1 MNFCPN
7 CGNSIGAND
16 KFCPVCGEKLQ
27 NNQPGDQPDDQPGD
41 QPGEVEVKPVSS
53 NEPHQYQ
60 YQASGVDTREK
71 KKEKDNGTIS
81 LVCGSIALGSIIF
94 SWIPFVGII
103 GFVLSIVSI
112 VFGNKAKDTS
122 YGKTGR
128 ILGIIA
134 LVIQI
139 VEFVIGIVVFCLF
152 VSGTIKSGG
161 YNTYISLF
169 NLIGGLR

>member
-1 MNFCPN
+1 MNFCPK

-27 NNQPGDQPDDQPGD
+27 NDQH
-41 QPGEVEVKPVSS
+41 GEFEVKSVSS

-60 YQASGVDTREK
+60 YQASGVDTDTREK

-81 LVCGSIALGSIIF
+81 LVCGAIALGSIVF

-103 GFVLSIVSI
+103 GLVLSIVSI
-112 VFGNKAKDTS
+112 VFGNKAKNNS

-139 VEFVIGIVVFCLF
+139 VEFVIGIVVFCLI
-152 VSGTIKSGG
+152 VAGVITNGG
-161 YNTYISLF
+161 YYDTYISLF

>member
-1 MNFCPN
+1 MNFCPK

-27 NNQPGDQPDDQPGD
+27 ND

-53 NEPHQYQ
+53 NEPHQ

-81 LVCGSIALGSIIF
+81 LVCGILALGSIVF
-94 SWIPFVGII
+94 SLIPFAGII
-103 GFVLSIVSI
+103 GLVLSIVSI
-112 VFGNKAKDTS
+112 VFGNKAKGYS
-122 YGKTGR
+122 YGKTGK

-139 VEFVIGIVVFCLF
+139 VEFVIGLVVFGLI
-152 VSGTIKSGG
+152 VAGVITNGG
-161 YNTYISLF
+161 NYYTYISLF

>member
-27 NNQPGDQPDDQPGD
+27 NNQPG
-41 QPGEVEVKPVSS
+41 EVEVKPVSS
-53 NEPHQYQ
+53 NKPHQYQ
-60 YQASGVDTREK
+60 YQASGVDTSEK

-81 LVCGSIALGSIIF
+81 LVCGAIALGSIIF
-94 SWIPFVGII
+94 SWIPFSGII
-103 GFVLSIVSI
+103 GLVLSIVSI
-112 VFGNKAKDTS
+112 VFGNKAKNNS

-139 VEFVIGIVVFCLF
+139 VEFVIGIVVFCLI
-152 VSGTIKSGG
+152 VAGVITNGG
-161 YNTYISLF
+161 YYDTYISLF

>member
-1 MNFCPN
+1 MNFCPK

-27 NNQPGDQPDDQPGD
+27 ND
-41 QPGEVEVKPVSS
+41 QPGEVEVKSVSS

-60 YQASGVDTREK
+60 YQASGVDADTREK

-81 LVCGSIALGSIIF
+81 LVCGAIALGSIVF

-103 GFVLSIVSI
+103 GLVLSIVSI
-112 VFGNKAKDTS
+112 VFSNKAKDNS

-139 VEFVIGIVVFCLF
+139 VEFVIGIVVFCLI
-152 VSGTIKSGG
+152 VAGVITNGG
-161 YNTYISLF
+161 YYDTYTSLF

>member
-1 MNFCPN
+1 MKFCPK
-7 CGNSIGAND
+7 CGISIGAND

-27 NNQPGDQPDDQPGD
+27 ND

-60 YQASGVDTREK
+60 YQASGVDTRGK
-71 KKEKDNGTIS
+71 KKEMDNGTIS
-81 LVCGSIALGSIIF
+81 LVCGAIALGSIVF
-94 SWIPFVGII
+94 SWIPFSGII
-103 GFVLSIVSI
+103 GLVLSIVSI
-112 VFGNKAKDTS
+112 VFGNKAKNNS

-139 VEFVIGIVVFCLF
+139 VEFVIGIVVFCLI
-152 VSGTIKSGG
+152 VAGVITNGG
-161 YNTYISLF
+161 YYDTYISLF

>member
-16 KFCPVCGEKLQ
+16 KLCPVCGEKLQ
-27 NNQPGDQPDDQPGD
+27 NN

-60 YQASGVDTREK
+60 YQASGVDTSEK
-71 KKEKDNGTIS
+71 KKEMDNGTIS
-81 LVCGSIALGSIIF
+81 LVCGAIALGSIVF
-94 SWIPFVGII
+94 SWIPFSGII
-103 GFVLSIVSI
+103 GLVLSIVSI
-112 VFGNKAKDTS
+112 VFGNKAKNNS

-139 VEFVIGIVVFCLF
+139 VEFVIGIVVFCLI
-152 VSGTIKSGG
+152 VAGVITNGG
-161 YNTYISLF
+161 YYDTYISLF

>member
-1 MNFCPN
+1 MNFCPK

-27 NNQPGDQPDDQPGD
+27 ND

-53 NEPHQYQ
+53 NEPHQ

-81 LVCGSIALGSIIF
+81 LVCGILALGSIVF
-94 SWIPFVGII
+94 SWIPFAGII
-103 GFVLSIVSI
+103 GLVLSIVSI
-112 VFGNKAKDTS
+112 VFGNKAKGYS
-122 YGKTGR
+122 YGKTGK

-139 VEFVIGIVVFCLF
+139 VEFVIGLVVFGLI
-152 VSGTIKSGG
+152 VAGVITNGG
-161 YNTYISLF
+161 NYYTYISLF

>member
-27 NNQPGDQPDDQPGD
+27 NNQPGK
-41 QPGEVEVKPVSS
+41 VEVKPVSS

-71 KKEKDNGTIS
+71 KKEMDNGTIS
-81 LVCGSIALGSIIF
+81 LVCGAIALGSIVF

-103 GFVLSIVSI
+103 GLVLSIVSI
-112 VFGNKAKDTS
+112 VFGNKAKNNS

-139 VEFVIGIVVFCLF
+139 VEFVIGIVVFCLI
-152 VSGTIKSGG
+152 VAGVITNGG
-161 YNTYISLF
+161 YYDTYISLF

>member
-27 NNQPGDQPDDQPGD
+27 NNQPG
-41 QPGEVEVKPVSS
+41 EVEVKPVSS

-60 YQASGVDTREK
+60 YQASGVDTSEK
-71 KKEKDNGTIS
+71 KKEMDNGTIS
-81 LVCGSIALGSIIF
+81 LVCGAIALGSIVF
-94 SWIPFVGII
+94 SWIPFAGII
-103 GFVLSIVSI
+103 GLVLSIVSI
-112 VFGNKAKDTS
+112 VFGNKAKGYS
-122 YGKTGR
+122 YGKTGK

-139 VEFVIGIVVFCLF
+139 VEFVIGLVVFGLI
-152 VSGTIKSGG
+152 VAGVITNGG
-161 YNTYISLF
+161 NYYTYISLF

>member
-27 NNQPGDQPDDQPGD
+27 NNQPG
-41 QPGEVEVKPVSS
+41 EVEVKPVSS

-60 YQASGVDTREK
+60 YQVSGVDTREK

-81 LVCGSIALGSIIF
+81 LVCGAIALGSIVF

-112 VFGNKAKDTS
+112 VFGNKAKNNS
-122 YGKTGR
+122 YGKTGK

-139 VEFVIGIVVFCLF
+139 VEFVIGIVVFCLIAAG
-152 VSGTIKSGG
+152 VIKSGG

>member
-27 NNQPGDQPDDQPGD
+27 ND

-60 YQASGVDTREK
+60 YQASGVDNREN

-81 LVCGSIALGSIIF
+81 LVCGAIALGSIVF

-103 GFVLSIVSI
+103 GLFLSIVSI
-112 VFGNKAKDTS
+112 VFGNKAKDNS

-139 VEFVIGIVVFCLF
+139 VEFVIGLVVFCLIAAG
-152 VSGTIKSGG
+152 VIKNGG
-161 YNTYISLF
+161 YDTYISLF
-169 NLIGGLR
+169 NLVGGLR

>member
-27 NNQPGDQPDDQPGD
+27 NNQPG
-41 QPGEVEVKPVSS
+41 EVEVKPVSS

-60 YQASGVDTREK
+60 YQASGVDTSEK
-71 KKEKDNGTIS
+71 KKEMDNGTIS
-81 LVCGSIALGSIIF
+81 LVCGAIALGSIVF
-94 SWIPFVGII
+94 SWIPFSGII
-103 GFVLSIVSI
+103 GLVLSIVSI
-112 VFGNKAKDTS
+112 VFGNKAKNNS
-122 YGKTGR
+122 YGKTGK

-139 VEFVIGIVVFCLF
+139 VEFVIGLVVFCLIAAG
-152 VSGTIKSGG
+152 VIKNGT
-161 YNTYISLF
+161 YYTYTSLF

>member
-27 NNQPGDQPDDQPGD
+27 ND
-41 QPGEVEVKPVSS
+41 QPGEVEVKSVSS

-60 YQASGVDTREK
+60 YQASGVDTDTREK

-81 LVCGSIALGSIIF
+81 LVCGAIALGSIVF

-103 GFVLSIVSI
+103 GLVLSIVSI
-112 VFGNKAKDTS
+112 VFGNKAKNNS

-139 VEFVIGIVVFCLF
+139 VEFVIGIVVFCLI
-152 VSGTIKSGG
+152 VAGVITNGG
-161 YNTYISLF
+161 YYDTYISLF

>member
-1 MNFCPN
+1 MNFCPK
-7 CGNSIGAND
+7 CGSSIGAND

-27 NNQPGDQPDDQPGD
+27 NDQT
-41 QPGEVEVKPVSS
+41 GEFEVKSVSS

-60 YQASGVDTREK
+60 ASGVDTDTREK

-81 LVCGSIALGSIIF
+81 LVCGAIALGSIVF

-103 GFVLSIVSI
+103 GLVLSIVSI
-112 VFGNKAKDTS
+112 VFGNKAKNNS

-139 VEFVIGIVVFCLF
+139 VEFVIGLVVFCLIAAG
-152 VSGTIKSGG
+152 VIKNGA
-161 YNTYISLF
+161 YYTYISLF

>member
-1 MNFCPN
+1 MKFCPK
-7 CGNSIGAND
+7 CGISIGAND

-27 NNQPGDQPDDQPGD
+27 NN

-81 LVCGSIALGSIIF
+81 LVCGAIALGSIVF

-103 GFVLSIVSI
+103 GLVLSIFSI
-112 VFGNKAKDTS
+112 VFGNKAKNNS

-139 VEFVIGIVVFCLF
+139 VEFVIGIVVFCLI
-152 VSGTIKSGG
+152 VAGVITNGG
-161 YNTYISLF
+161 YYDTYISLF

>member
-1 MNFCPN
+1 MIFCPK

-27 NNQPGDQPDDQPGD
+27 NN

-81 LVCGSIALGSIIF
+81 LVCGSIALGSIVF
-94 SWIPFVGII
+94 SWISFCWNHQI
-103 GFVLSIVSI
+103 GFIYC
-112 VFGNKAKDTS
+112 FN
-122 YGKTGR
+122 R
-128 ILGIIA
+128 IR
-134 LVIQI
+134 Q
-139 VEFVIGIVVFCLF
+139 
-152 VSGTIKSGG
+152 
-161 YNTYISLF
+161 
-169 NLIGGLR
+169 

>member
-1 MNFCPN
+1 MNFCPK
-7 CGNSIGAND
+7 CGSSIGAND
-16 KFCPVCGEKLQ
+16 NFCPVCGEKLQ
-27 NNQPGDQPDDQPGD
+27 ND

-53 NEPHQYQ
+53 NEPHQ

-81 LVCGSIALGSIIF
+81 LVCGSIALGSIVF

-103 GFVLSIVSI
+103 GLVLSIVSI
-112 VFGNKAKDTS
+112 VFGNKAKNNS

-139 VEFVIGIVVFCLF
+139 VEFVIGIVVFCLI
-152 VSGTIKSGG
+152 VAGVITNGG
-161 YNTYISLF
+161 YYYTYISLF

>member
-1 MNFCPN
+1 MKFCPK
-7 CGNSIGAND
+7 CGISIGAND

-27 NNQPGDQPDDQPGD
+27 NN

-71 KKEKDNGTIS
+71 KKEMDNGTIS
-81 LVCGSIALGSIIF
+81 LVCGAIALGSIVF
-94 SWIPFVGII
+94 SWIPFSGII
-103 GFVLSIVSI
+103 GLVLSIVSI
-112 VFGNKAKDTS
+112 VFGNKAKNNS

-139 VEFVIGIVVFCLF
+139 VEFVIGIVVFCLI
-152 VSGTIKSGG
+152 VAGVITNGG
-161 YNTYISLF
+161 YYDTYISLF

>member
-1 MNFCPN
+1 MKFCPK
-7 CGNSIGAND
+7 CGISIGAND

-27 NNQPGDQPDDQPGD
+27 NN

-81 LVCGSIALGSIIF
+81 LVCGAIALGSIIF

-103 GFVLSIVSI
+103 GLVLSIVSI
-112 VFGNKAKDTS
+112 VFGNKAKNNS

-139 VEFVIGIVVFCLF
+139 VEFVIGIVVFCLI
-152 VSGTIKSGG
+152 VAGVITNGG
-161 YNTYISLF
+161 YYDTYISLF

>member
-1 MNFCPN
+1 MKFCPK

-27 NNQPGDQPDDQPGD
+27 ND
-41 QPGEVEVKPVSS
+41 QPGEFEVKSVSS

-60 YQASGVDTREK
+60 YQASGVDTDTREK

-81 LVCGSIALGSIIF
+81 LVCGAIALGSIVF

-103 GFVLSIVSI
+103 GLVLSIVSI
-112 VFGNKAKDTS
+112 VFGNKAKNNS

-139 VEFVIGIVVFCLF
+139 VEFVIGIVVFCLI
-152 VSGTIKSGG
+152 VAGVITNGG
-161 YNTYISLF
+161 YYDTYISLF
-169 NLIGGLR
+169 NLIGGLI

>member
-27 NNQPGDQPDDQPGD
+27 ND

-60 YQASGVDTREK
+60 YQASGVDTDTREK

-81 LVCGSIALGSIIF
+81 LVCGAIALGSIVF

-103 GFVLSIVSI
+103 GLVLSIVSI
-112 VFGNKAKDTS
+112 VFGNKAKNNS

-139 VEFVIGIVVFCLF
+139 VEFVIGIVVFCLI
-152 VSGTIKSGG
+152 VAGVITNGG
-161 YNTYISLF
+161 YYDTYISLF

>member
-1 MNFCPN
+1 MNFCPK

-27 NNQPGDQPDDQPGD
+27 ND

-60 YQASGVDTREK
+60 YQASGVDTDTREK
-71 KKEKDNGTIS
+71 RKEKDNGTIS
-81 LVCGSIALGSIIF
+81 LVCGAIALGSIVF

-103 GFVLSIVSI
+103 GLVLSIVSI
-112 VFGNKAKDTS
+112 VFGNKAKNNS

-139 VEFVIGIVVFCLF
+139 VEFVIGLVVFCLIAAG
-152 VSGTIKSGG
+152 VITNGG
-161 YNTYISLF
+161 YYDTYISLF

>member
-1 MNFCPN
+1 MLMISFVLSVVKNYKMIN
-7 CGNSIGAND
+7 L
-16 KFCPVCGEKLQ
+16 VKLKL
-27 NNQPGDQPDDQPGD
+27 NLLVLTN
-41 QPGEVEVKPVSS
+41 
-53 NEPHQYQ
+53 PHQYQ
-60 YQASGVDTREK
+60 YQASGVDTDTREK

-81 LVCGSIALGSIIF
+81 LVCGAIALGSIVF

-112 VFGNKAKDTS
+112 VFGNKAKGNS
-122 YGKTGR
+122 YGKTGK

-139 VEFVIGIVVFCLF
+139 VEFVIGIVVFCLIAAG
-152 VSGTIKSGG
+152 VIKSGG

>member
-1 MNFCPN
+1 MNFCPK

-27 NNQPGDQPDDQPGD
+27 ND

-53 NEPHQYQ
+53 NEPHQ

-81 LVCGSIALGSIIF
+81 LVCGILALGSIVF
-94 SWIPFVGII
+94 SWIPFAGII
-103 GFVLSIVSI
+103 GLVLSIVSI
-112 VFGNKAKDTS
+112 VFGNKAKGYS

-139 VEFVIGIVVFCLF
+139 VEFVIGLVVFGLI
-152 VSGTIKSGG
+152 VAGVITNGG
-161 YNTYISLF
+161 NYYTYISLF

>member
-1 MNFCPN
+1 MNFCPK

-27 NNQPGDQPDDQPGD
+27 ND
-41 QPGEVEVKPVSS
+41 QPGEF
-53 NEPHQYQ
+53 
-60 YQASGVDTREK
+60 QASGVDTDTREK

-81 LVCGSIALGSIIF
+81 LVCGAIALGSIVF

-103 GFVLSIVSI
+103 GLVLSIVSI
-112 VFGNKAKDTS
+112 VFGNKAKGNS

-139 VEFVIGIVVFCLF
+139 VEFVIGLVVFCLIAAG
-152 VSGTIKSGG
+152 VIKNGG
-161 YNTYISLF
+161 YYDTYISLF

>member
-1 MNFCPN
+1 MKFCPK

-27 NNQPGDQPDDQPGD
+27 ND
-41 QPGEVEVKPVSS
+41 QPGEFEVKSVSS

-60 YQASGVDTREK
+60 YQASGVDTDTREK

-81 LVCGSIALGSIIF
+81 LVCGAIALGSIVF

-103 GFVLSIVSI
+103 GLVLSIVSI
-112 VFGNKAKDTS
+112 VFGNKAKNNS

-139 VEFVIGIVVFCLF
+139 VEFVIGIVVFCLI
-152 VSGTIKSGG
+152 VAGVITNGG
-161 YNTYISLF
+161 YYDTYISLF

>member
-1 MNFCPN
+1 MNFCPK
-7 CGNSIGAND
+7 CGSSIGAND

-27 NNQPGDQPDDQPGD
+27 ND
-41 QPGEVEVKPVSS
+41 QPGEVEFKSVSS

-60 YQASGVDTREK
+60 YQASGVVTREK

-81 LVCGSIALGSIIF
+81 LVCGSIALGSIVF

-103 GFVLSIVSI
+103 GLVLSIVSI
-112 VFGNKAKDTS
+112 VFGNKVKNNS

-139 VEFVIGIVVFCLF
+139 VELVIGIVVFCLIAAG
-152 VSGTIKSGG
+152 VIKNGG
-161 YNTYISLF
+161 YYTYISLF

>member
-1 MNFCPN
+1 MNFCPK

-27 NNQPGDQPDDQPGD
+27 ND

-60 YQASGVDTREK
+60 ASSVDTREK

-81 LVCGSIALGSIIF
+81 LVCGILALGSIVF
-94 SWIPFVGII
+94 SWIPFAGII
-103 GFVLSIVSI
+103 GLVLSIVSI
-112 VFGNKAKDTS
+112 VFGNKAEGNS
-122 YGKTGR
+122 YGKTGK

-139 VEFVIGIVVFCLF
+139 VEFVIGLVVFGLI
-152 VSGTIKSGG
+152 VAGVITNGG
-161 YNTYISLF
+161 NYYTYISLF